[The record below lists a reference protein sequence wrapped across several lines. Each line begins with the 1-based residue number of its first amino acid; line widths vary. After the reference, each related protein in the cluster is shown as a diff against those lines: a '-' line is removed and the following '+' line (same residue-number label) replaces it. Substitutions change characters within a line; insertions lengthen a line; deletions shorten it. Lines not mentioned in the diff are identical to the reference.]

1 MSTSRL
7 FTVVRRAAGLSAVT
21 VASIGLVELV
31 GSTDAIGSGLLAIA
45 IQAALAILWSARDR
59 RSRPTA
65 GVLGIW
71 GMAGAVAGFVAA
83 LAVSASGAA
92 HGGGFYASVVASDL
106 AFFVP
111 FYAAAALGAALVGT
125 ALGPRQNRGPSS

>member
-1 MSTSRL
+1 M
-7 FTVVRRAAGLSAVT
+7 
-21 VASIGLVELV
+21 
-31 GSTDAIGSGLLAIA
+31 DAIGSGLLAIA

-71 GMAGAVAGFVAA
+71 GMAGAVAGFVAT
-83 LAVSASGAA
+83 LAGSASGAA